1 MKKKLNS
8 KERRKIKREEE
19 REKKKV
25 EQVLKNAYSRP
36 LPFQWIPKFNL
47 CARTA
52 MTDWYW
58 KKLSKTLR
66 EKANYTCAY
75 CGEQHP
81 EPWGTALH
89 EEWEYEF
96 EKIDGKW
103 KGIFKLKDL
112 KCVCKKC
119 HNVCHPGAA
128 AHFENKE
135 IEDIIKRYC
144 EINNVNEDE
153 AYEEFI
159 MTKAR
164 RDVLAKNISEW
175 KLEDDILNKI
185 KDKYGITCYSKNI
198 QF

>member
-1 MKKKLNS
+1 
-8 KERRKIKREEE
+8 
-19 REKKKV
+19 
-25 EQVLKNAYSRP
+25 
-36 LPFQWIPKFNL
+36 
-47 CARTA
+47 
-52 MTDWYW
+52 MTQWYW

-66 EKANYTCAY
+66 ERANYTCAY
-75 CGEQHP
+75 CGEYHP
-81 EPWGTALH
+81 EPYGTALH

-103 KGIFKLKDL
+103 NGTFKLKEL

-128 AHFENKE
+128 AYFENRE
-135 IEDIIKRYC
+135 IERIIERYC
-144 EINNVNEDE
+144 KINNVSEDD
-153 AYEEFI
+153 AYDEFV

-164 RDVLAKNISEW
+164 RDMLAKNISEW

-185 KDKYGITCYSKNI
+185 EDKYGITCYSKNI